1 MPSKSYM
8 CPICSQI
15 WKKDQNSIQCNECL
29 NWIHAY
35 PKPCSLLSKDE
46 FKEISNSDK
55 SWQCPQCC
63 AKMFPFNN
71 LNQNE
76 LYLENLKSK
85 FISSNDLYIIPE
97 DEHLNDFFTECNK
110 LTLNL
115 NDESNNIHELGNVIN
130 SNYHSINSINQ
141 IKPDPS
147 SSFGFIHTNLASIN
161 LHFEDLQLIL
171 SQLKFDFHV
180 IGITEHK
187 IQKDNPPTTQIELA
201 DYHDFDYDYT
211 ETTHGG
217 TGFFV
222 KKSITYNRRNDLSF
236 NSKGNFESTFIEL
249 IFENKRNMIVGCIYR
264 HPSSTI
270 TIKQFTEE
278 CIEPLLDKISSEKKM
293 CTLVGDFNIDLLK
306 SNSNNDINSF
316 YNSMTSHFFTPYIL
330 QPTRPI
336 SKSLIDNILIN
347 SIEYP
352 SHSGNLTIQISDHL
366 IQFVILEGF
375 LKYTPPRK
383 INIYER
389 NFKNFNE
396 REFEET
402 LKDLNWNKIIK
413 TEDKDP
419 NKSMDNFYQQINYL
433 LDEFAPYKKI
443 TKKQF
448 RLKSK
453 PWINNEIL
461 IKINQRDKLF
471 HKYCKE
477 KNNNKRIEL
486 YNEYKL
492 IRNIITKLKR
502 NSKIEFYKN
511 YFHTNTNKLSAV
523 WKGIREIVNLNTK
536 TRKDI
541 KIIDVNGDN
550 ITDPKKIAE
559 HFNKYFTNVGPSIDK
574 KIKQSKYDFH
584 HYLNKVK
591 TEKTFFISPT
601 EPQEVFNFIHSLDI
615 NKTLGPNSIPVYILK
630 VFNHFFSE
638 NLAKIINISFET
650 GIFPDLCKVA
660 KVIPIYKKEN
670 PLLCSNYRPISLLP
684 IFSKIF
690 EKVIYKRMFCY
701 LTKNNLIYKRQ
712 FGFRENHSTNHA
724 LISITESIKADIDKG
739 NIVGGIFLDLQKAF
753 DTVNHTILCSKLS
766 YYGFRGKINDLIQSF
781 LSHRHQYV
789 TINGFDSSQLEIK
802 CGVPQGSTLGPLL
815 FLLYINDLR
824 YSLQKSTA
832 SHFAD
837 DTSITFSS
845 KKLKTLETILNT
857 DLKSISD
864 WLKANRLSLNVDKS
878 KLLIFRS
885 KQRKLDLN
893 YISIKMEGSRLIP
906 CENVKYLG
914 LYLDKNLSWDF
925 HVNQLSKKLSRTNGI
940 LSKIRH
946 FVSMKILISIYYS
959 IFYSHILYGCSVWS
973 MTTKTN
979 LDIITVLQKKCIRII
994 NHAPFNSHTNEL
1006 FIKNELVKLEDIIKI
1021 EHLKLVFDFKNKNLP
1036 NDLQNLFQYNNEIHT
1051 HVTRNVK
1058 NEGLYVPQINTSSY
1072 GINSIRYCAPVIW
1085 NTLVKYNNEVNNVKT
1100 TSMFKFYLKKYYL
1113 SLYKN

>member
-1 MPSKSYM
+1 M
-8 CPICSQI
+8 
-15 WKKDQNSIQCNECL
+15 
-29 NWIHAY
+29 
-35 PKPCSLLSKDE
+35 LSKDE
-46 FKEISNSDK
+46 FTKLSNTDK
-55 SWQCPQCC
+55 SWQCFQCC
-63 AKMFPFNN
+63 AKILPFNN
-71 LNQNE
+71 LNKNE
-76 LYLENLKSK
+76 LFLEILKSP
-85 FISSNDLYIIPE
+85 FNPSNDLITIP
-97 DEHLNDFFTECNK
+97 DESLSDFFTECNK
-110 LTLNL
+110 LSFNL
-115 NDESNNIHELGNVIN
+115 NEESNNTHELGNVVN
-130 SNYHSINSINQ
+130 SNYHNINSINK

-147 SSFGFIHTNLASIN
+147 SSFGLIHTNLASIN
-161 LHFEDLQLIL
+161 MHFEDLQLIL

-187 IQKDNPPTTQIELA
+187 IHKDNTPTTQIKL
-201 DYHDFDYDYT
+201 DGYNDFHYDYT
-211 ETTHGG
+211 ETSHGG

-222 KKSITYNRRNDLSF
+222 KETITFNPRNDLSF
-236 NSKGNFESTFIEL
+236 NSKGNYESTFIEL
-249 IFENKRNMIVGCIYR
+249 IFEKRKNMIVGCIYR
-264 HPSSTI
+264 HPTSTI
-270 TIKQFTEE
+270 TIKQFTDE
-278 CIEPLLDKISSEKKM
+278 CIEPLLAKITSEKKI

-316 YNSMTSHFFTPYIL
+316 YNTMNSHFFTPYIL

-347 SIEYP
+347 SIEFP

-366 IQFVILEGF
+366 IQFAILEGF
-375 LKYTPPRK
+375 LKNSVPHK

-402 LKDLNWNKIIK
+402 LKELNWNNILK

-461 IKINQRDKLF
+461 TKIKQRDKLF

-477 KNNNKRIEL
+477 KDSNKKVEL
-486 YNEYKL
+486 HNEYKI
-492 IRNIITKLKR
+492 IRNVITKLKR

-511 YFHTNTNKLSAV
+511 YFQMNTNKLSAV
-523 WKGIREIVNLNTK
+523 WKGIRALVNLNTK

-541 KIIDVNGDN
+541 KIIDVKGAN
-550 ITDPKKIAE
+550 ITDPKNIAQ
-559 HFNKYFTNVGPSIDK
+559 HFNEYFTNVGPSIDK
-574 KIKQSKYDFH
+574 KIHQSKYDFH
-584 HYLNKVK
+584 HYLNKVR
-591 TEKTFFISPT
+591 TDKTFFISPT
-601 EPQEVFNFIHSLDI
+601 EPQEVFNIIHSLDI
-615 NKTLGPNSIPVYILK
+615 NKSLGPNSIPVYILK
-630 VFNHFFSE
+630 VFNNFFSE
-638 NLAKIINISFET
+638 NLSKIINISFET

-690 EKVIYKRMFCY
+690 EKIIYKRMFCY
-701 LTKNNLIYKRQ
+701 LTKNNFIYKRQ

-724 LISITESIKADIDKG
+724 LISITETIKADIDKG
-739 NIVGGIFLDLQKAF
+739 NVVGGIFLDLQKAF

-781 LSHRHQYV
+781 LSNRHQYV

-824 YSLQKSTA
+824 YSLKKSIA

-845 KKLKTLETILNT
+845 KKIKTVETILNT

-893 YISIKMEGSRLIP
+893 NISIKIEGSRLIP
-906 CENVKYLG
+906 CDSVKYLG

-946 FVSMKILISIYYS
+946 FVTMKILISLYYS

-973 MTTKTN
+973 MTTKSN
-979 LDIITVLQKKCIRII
+979 LDIITVLQKKCIRIM

-1006 FIKNELVKLEDIIKI
+1006 FIKNELIKLEDIIKI
-1021 EHLKLVFDFKNKNLP
+1021 EQLKLVFDFKIKKLP
-1036 NDLQNLFQYNNEIHT
+1036 IDLKNLFQLNSEIHT
-1051 HVTRNVK
+1051 HLTRNVI
-1058 NEGLYVPQINTSSY
+1058 NEGIYVPQINTSSY
-1072 GINSIRYCAPVIW
+1072 GNNSIRYSAPVIW
-1085 NTLVKYNNEVNNVKT
+1085 NALIKNSNEINNIKTLLKLKL
-1100 TSMFKFYLKKYYL
+1100 YLKNYYL
-1113 SLYKN
+1113 SKYKY